1 MKKHTEQESGRNLSS
16 NEPSKINEV
25 EERYKFI
32 VNAYGELMTLINRE
46 YVYEMVNDSW
56 CLSFEKTKDDF
67 IGKTVAEVWGEHR
80 FKSEIK
86 RKIDHCFNGNI
97 FKEEDSFIIAE
108 GRRRFY
114 AVTYYPYRNNQGE
127 VTHIVGVTDDITERK
142 EAELALKKSEEELRI
157 LNEQKDKYLAIIN
170 SDLDRASSYIT
181 SILPEKINTDKLKIN
196 WKIVPSAHLGGDS
209 FGYHRIDQEHF
220 AIYILDVT
228 GHGVGA
234 ALHSV
239 SAFNTLRFENL
250 VNTDFRYPQQ
260 VLTGLNEV
268 FQMADHN
275 NMFITMWYCVYCNKK
290 NELRC
295 AGAGHPP
302 IVIGTP
308 GHKPRTI
315 ASQNV
320 MIGADQ
326 DIDFTSESFDLEGET
341 WLYLYTDGAY
351 EQKLQ
356 NGKMMEIEDLIA
368 YLDKNGN
375 KQDTEIE
382 KLYEYLIKQ
391 DNTGSLD
398 DDFTMIKVLFR

>member
-1 MKKHTEQESGRNLSS
+1 MFLQSHSNLLWRKNCCLDSEWDLYWTDS
-16 NEPSKINEV
+16 NEETYRTGVRNE
-25 EERYKFI
+25 FD
-32 VNAYGELMTLINRE
+32 A
-46 YVYEMVNDSW
+46 
-56 CLSFEKTKDDF
+56 FEKTKDDF
-67 IGKTVAEVWGEHR
+67 IGKTVSEVWGEHR
-80 FKSEIK
+80 FESEIK
-86 RKIDHCFNGNI
+86 SKIDYCFSGNI
-97 FKEEDSFIIAE
+97 FKEEDSFIITE

-114 AVTYYPYRNNQGE
+114 AVTYYPYRNDQGE
-127 VTHIVGVTDDITERK
+127 VTHIVGVTADITDIK

-157 LNEQKDKYLAIIN
+157 LNEQKDEYLAIIN

-209 FGYHRIDQEHF
+209 FGYHQIDQDHF

-234 ALHSV
+234 ALQSV

-250 VNTDFRYPQQ
+250 INTDFRYPQQ

-268 FQMADHN
+268 FQMSDHN
-275 NMFITMWYCVYCNKK
+275 NMFITMWYCVYCIRKNK
-290 NELRC
+290 LRC

-302 IVIGTP
+302 IMIGNP
-308 GHKPRTI
+308 GHKLKPI
-315 ASQNV
+315 DSQNV

-341 WLYLYTDGAY
+341 RLYLYTDGAY

-375 KQDTEIE
+375 NQDTEIE
-382 KLYEYLIKQ
+382 NLYVHLMKQ
-391 DNTGSLD
+391 NNTASLD
-398 DDFTMIKVLFR
+398 DDFTMIKILLR